1 MNGSWISLLG
11 GGVAAAAALTVG
23 VHLTGL
29 ASAAVPA
36 LSPEP
41 TTVYVEQPVV
51 EVPAPSTGAPAALPP
66 IVIAVLPAPTS
77 TPAAPQAA
85 SSGGSGGSS
94 GGAVLPPPTGGSVL
108 PPPAGGDD
116 DDHEGDGES
125 EHEDGEGSDD

>member
-1 MNGSWISLLG
+1 MNGSWISLVG

-36 LSPEP
+36 ISPEP

-66 IVIAVLPAPTS
+66 IVIAVLPAPTA

-94 GGAVLPPPTGGSVL
+94 GGAVLPPP
-108 PPPAGGDD
+108 AGGDD
-116 DDHEGDGES
+116 DDHDGDGES
-125 EHEDGEGSDD
+125 EHEEGEGSDD

>member
-1 MNGSWISLLG
+1 MNGSWISLVG

-36 LSPEP
+36 ISPEP

-94 GGAVLPPPTGGSVL
+94 GGAVLPPP
-108 PPPAGGDD
+108 AGGDD
-116 DDHEGDGES
+116 DDHDGDGES
-125 EHEDGEGSDD
+125 EHEEGEGSDD

>member
-94 GGAVLPPPTGGSVL
+94 GGAVLPPP
-108 PPPAGGDD
+108 AGGDD

>member
-94 GGAVLPPPTGGSVL
+94 GGAVLPPP
-108 PPPAGGDD
+108 AGGDD

-125 EHEDGEGSDD
+125 EHEDDEGSDD

>member
-29 ASAAVPA
+29 TSAAVPA

-94 GGAVLPPPTGGSVL
+94 GGAVLPPP
-108 PPPAGGDD
+108 AGGDD
-116 DDHEGDGES
+116 DDNYGGDGES

>member
-1 MNGSWISLLG
+1 MNGSWISILG
-11 GGVAAAAALTVG
+11 GGVAAAAALTAG

-36 LSPEP
+36 LAPEP

-51 EVPAPSTGAPAALPP
+51 EVPAPSTAAPAALPP

-77 TPAAPQAA
+77 PPTAPQAA

-94 GGAVLPPPTGGSVL
+94 GGAVLPPP
-108 PPPAGGDD
+108 AGGDD
-116 DDHEGDGES
+116 GDHEGDGES